1 MRALTL
7 SKHSYLY
14 LTAWFCSFSLLF
26 FFTQS
31 SFAGQTCEEAELN
44 PHKIMQGFELAQK
57 LKLYLDES
65 QASVA
70 LVARA
75 GQDLRQYHLRY
86 SHLGIAQKDAQGRWI
101 IMHELNECG
110 TAKSGLFNEGLA
122 NFFMD
127 DPFQYESLILI
138 PQAQFQEKILATLNS
153 PIAKN
158 LHFSQYNMLA
168 FPFSMQYQ
176 NSNQWVLEV
185 LASALS
191 TELASAPSYE
201 DIANYRIKAQSWL
214 QSNQYQPDTISL
226 SALTRLGARL
236 FKANISFDDHPF
248 GRRMAGKIDTVTVES
263 VARFLQ
269 KQDALLSQKT
279 INQP

>member
-1 MRALTL
+1 MRTLKL
-7 SKHSYLY
+7 SKHSSLH
-14 LTAWFCSFSLLF
+14 LTAWLFSFYLLF
-26 FFTQS
+26 SISQS
-31 SFAGQTCEEAELN
+31 SFAGQTCDEAELT

-57 LKLYLDES
+57 LKVYLDES

-138 PQAQFQEKILATLNS
+138 PQTQLQEKILATLNS

-168 FPFSMQYQ
+168 FPFSTQYQ

-185 LASALS
+185 LATALS
-191 TELASAPSYE
+191 RQLSNENN
-201 DIANYRIKAQSWL
+201 ANTINERIKAQAWL
-214 QSNQYQPDTISL
+214 QTNQYQPDTIAL
-226 SALTRLGARL
+226 STFTRLGARL

-263 VARFLQ
+263 VARFMQ
-269 KQDALLSQKT
+269 KQDILLTQKI

>member
-1 MRALTL
+1 MREQTL
-7 SKHSYLY
+7 SKHSSLH
-14 LTAWFCSFSLLF
+14 LTALFFSFSLLV

-31 SFAGQTCEEAELN
+31 SFAGQTCEEAELS

-57 LKLYLDES
+57 LKVYLDES

-138 PQAQFQEKILATLNS
+138 PQTQFQEKILTTLNA

-168 FPFSMQYQ
+168 FPFSTQYQ

-185 LASALS
+185 LATALS
-191 TELASAPSYE
+191 SSPTNEN
-201 DIANYRIKAQSWL
+201 IANNLSNRNKAQAWL
-214 QSNQYQPDTISL
+214 QTKQYQPDTIAL
-226 SALTRLGARL
+226 STFTRLGARL

-269 KQDALLSQKT
+269 KQDILLTQKI

>member
-1 MRALTL
+1 
-7 SKHSYLY
+7 
-14 LTAWFCSFSLLF
+14 
-26 FFTQS
+26 
-31 SFAGQTCEEAELN
+31 
-44 PHKIMQGFELAQK
+44 MQGFELAQK
-57 LKLYLDES
+57 LKVYLDES

-138 PQAQFQEKILATLNS
+138 PQTQLQEKILATLNS

-168 FPFSMQYQ
+168 FPFSTQYQ

-185 LASALS
+185 LATALS
-191 TELASAPSYE
+191 RQLSNENN
-201 DIANYRIKAQSWL
+201 ANTINERIKAQAWL
-214 QSNQYQPDTISL
+214 QTNQYQPDTIAL
-226 SALTRLGARL
+226 STFTRLGARL

-263 VARFLQ
+263 VARFMQ
-269 KQDALLSQKT
+269 KQDILLTQKI